1 MEVTGDGHLCT
12 THMVHKREQR
22 RRLKMPSE
30 SHCHDNS
37 HFLLALLGSTNI
49 VVVEAIED
57 NKTNDPQIGN

>member
-1 MEVTGDGHLCT
+1 
-12 THMVHKREQR
+12 
-22 RRLKMPSE
+22 MPSE